1 MCWRWQILPDGDQ
14 KATVKGLAREANGQV
29 FPLLFHQIMVP
40 TSLDKWSAEN
50 KVTWIYHTPCY
61 PWGAGLAERT
71 NALLKEQL

>member
-1 MCWRWQILPDGDQ
+1 
-14 KATVKGLAREANGQV
+14 
-29 FPLLFHQIMVP
+29 MVP